1 VANSNSIER
10 KDALEKHRQALQTEE
25 RKTYSPTEAGTKH
38 KGSPLTQHDTRLQS
52 SERTKMGDQT
62 SSSPFSERDDV
73 GWKKAT
79 PRLQDENLRGSPS
92 ISGIRTRA
100 RTNSTSSR
108 NSAGVAQ
115 QTLTPSPRERKNSA
129 DSASSI
135 SSRQSQ
141 RGAAGTSKGR
151 PATSS
156 HAGRYIKVSSPVAD
170 YIRGIKPSDKRSPR
184 RSPAVSPAPSP
195 RSVESSPRGSPITNS
210 GKYANVSSPVGAYI
224 RGLSPS
230 VLSPAR
236 RTHSSSASTVAEK
249 PLNTFDHS
257 HRIAMGSVPA
267 SALVASPFAFKRT
280 VTNSSSAGNTPSS
293 HISLS
298 GSKSPSSSP
307 VESRARRRSIVGY
320 DKQENLISPRHSSVP
335 SPSSRSACG
344 AIVDREPGLP
354 SPLSH
359 SATTLK
365 HEVKMPSFVLEK
377 DVGPEQK
384 RVAMLTKQKEEE
396 RERMV
401 HAQRQHVAR
410 VMAAYAIARG
420 RAKAMGVL
428 RARAKAEAKKKTATE
443 SEKISEEV
451 SLTSIHEP
459 SIYVQARN
467 DIMAVSAYRL
477 AQSLTAEVVAMALKQ
492 SVEISASAEIP
503 ILNQDDTD
511 LVGLRFLSHCPPSSE
526 SSFNMDSPGKV
537 GTTSLASLDIGM
549 VSGSSGLASPL
560 EYQLS
565 PDSDGDGLSS
575 PNLYMIQG
583 SAIGAIAS
591 GVIREKQDVSSDI
604 KLLQEDSVVQENT
617 AMNRVLNVQND
628 EVSNMEEDREGDEE
642 DDNES
647 LACQELLRPSSTMD
661 ARKVRI
667 RGQLRIKPLARTYS
681 TTAAQTVFGAKASAW
696 KQRWV
701 IVHHNFLYIYRTEDS
716 ARPLVVALLD
726 NATVEVLSGNPSQ
739 FKLETRVGRQLY
751 FEAESTT
758 EAEKWC
764 DELGRSG
771 YENVQVAASRRPARP
786 KKHLWD
792 SNRCKIS
799 MCSLI

>member
-1 VANSNSIER
+1 MENVVANSNSIER

-115 QTLTPSPRERKNSA
+115 QTQRLHRSRERKNSA

-236 RTHSSSASTVAEK
+236 RTTQVQRQQ
-249 PLNTFDHS
+249 L
-257 HRIAMGSVPA
+257 R